1 MKAREGNKM
10 AVGNGW
16 YRGKEKHLLLLLLL
30 LAILVKYAVN
40 GILWRKVQC
49 RGVVWMLKC
58 FLNGEN
64 YVIIV

>member
-16 YRGKEKHLLLLLLL
+16 YRVRDKEKHLLLLL

-40 GILWRKVQC
+40 GRLWTKVQC
-49 RGVVWMLKC
+49 RGVVWMLK
-58 FLNGEN
+58 
-64 YVIIV
+64 